1 MTEKKKMDLIQQCTV
16 YSMINFRPD
25 KFLKTKVITNNK
37 TTNKRKHLGN
47 TDW

>member
-1 MTEKKKMDLIQQCTV
+1 MKKKKLETNDRKKKMDLIQQCTV

-37 TTNKRKHLGN
+37 TTNK
-47 TDW
+47 